1 MENKKIIS
9 VGKFF
14 FWLSFILGNIC
25 LFGYIISN
33 DNQFAI
39 GGYLLLMFGSIINLF
54 VIVCLVVYGLINKSQ
69 LKFCVRASTIICIN
83 IPVAIIYFYIGTSLL
98 NL

>member
-14 FWLSFILGNIC
+14 FWLSFILGSIC
-25 LFGYIISN
+25 LFGYIISK

-39 GGYLLLMFGSIINLF
+39 GGYLLFMFGSIINLF
-54 VIVCLVVYGLINKSQ
+54 VIVCLVVYGLINKSE
-69 LKFCVRASTIICIN
+69 LKFCMRASTIMCIN
-83 IPVAIIYFYIGTSLL
+83 IPVVIIYFYIGTSLL

>member
-14 FWLSFILGNIC
+14 FWLSFVLGNIC
-25 LFGYIISN
+25 LLGYIISKS
-33 DNQFAI
+33 NQFAI
-39 GGYLLLMFGSIINLF
+39 GGYLLLVFGSIINLV
-54 VIVCLVVYGLINKSQ
+54 VILYLVIYGLINKSQ
-69 LKFCVRASTIICIN
+69 LKFCMRASTIICIN
-83 IPVAIIYFYIGTSLL
+83 NPIAIIYFYIGTSLL